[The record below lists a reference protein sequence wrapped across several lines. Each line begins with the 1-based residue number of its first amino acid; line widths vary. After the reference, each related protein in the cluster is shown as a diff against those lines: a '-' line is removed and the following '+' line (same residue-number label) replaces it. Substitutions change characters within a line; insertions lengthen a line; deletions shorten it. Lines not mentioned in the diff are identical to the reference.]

1 MRVIVYGAGGIGSI
15 VGGHLARTGSEVL
28 LITRPGHA
36 RAINEHGL
44 RLVTPTDTHI
54 LRLLA
59 VTAPDQVYFR
69 PDDVVFLCM
78 KGQNTEEA
86 TRALLKMTEDIPIF
100 CFQNG
105 VRNEEITAHYYPRV
119 YSVMVLAGA
128 VYLADGEVMARRE
141 PPGCLLIGCY
151 PKGTDELVESVVA
164 KLRIAGF
171 LVMSTPDIMP
181 YKWGKLMANL
191 ENAIVAISNTRG
203 GDIAPIVRAAR
214 QELREL
220 LTQAN
225 IHWTSEEELAKEWPE
240 MNMPLRGRLD
250 VEALSSTWQSLTRR
264 QGTVETEF
272 FNGEVVRLAKKLG
285 RQAPI
290 NEALLHITQEMATNH
305 EPPGKYTPVQLCML
319 LELDPSL

>member
-1 MRVIVYGAGGIGSI
+1 
-15 VGGHLARTGSEVL
+15 
-28 LITRPGHA
+28 
-36 RAINEHGL
+36 
-44 RLVTPTDTHI
+44 
-54 LRLLA
+54 
-59 VTAPDQVYFR
+59 
-69 PDDVVFLCM
+69 
-78 KGQNTEEA
+78 
-86 TRALLKMTEDIPIF
+86 
-100 CFQNG
+100 
-105 VRNEEITAHYYPRV
+105 
-119 YSVMVLAGA
+119 
-128 VYLADGEVMARRE
+128 
-141 PPGCLLIGCY
+141 
-151 PKGTDELVESVVA
+151 
-164 KLRIAGF
+164 
-171 LVMSTPDIMP
+171 
-181 YKWGKLMANL
+181 MANL